1 MKHRTAA
8 TAPATLL
15 AAALLT
21 LVTAC
26 GYEEGPPGRVIDKKR
41 TYTGMGAEINEL
53 TVRTSDG
60 EEETFF
66 VTRDDYD
73 SCYRGSSYPACTER

>member
-1 MKHRTAA
+1 MKHHTA
-8 TAPATLL
+8 TAPTTLL
-15 AAALLT
+15 AAALLAF
-21 LVTAC
+21 VTAC
-26 GYEEGPPGRVIDKKR
+26 GYEEGPPGRVIDKER
-41 TYTGMGAEINEL
+41 AYTGMGAEINEL

-73 SCYRGSSYPACTER
+73 SCYRGSSYPACIER